1 MRVEFLP
8 ELRARLL
15 RRLLGWITVRLMR
28 WDCVHGLPAET
39 SLQELE
45 DNQMIDLKDF
55 QQKKSL
61 KAVKIGD
68 AYMVHILTIYKADTL
83 QQVKNACRA
92 NNVGIREDLS
102 NENEIYAE

>member
-1 MRVEFLP
+1 MPQNTL
-8 ELRARLL
+8 
-15 RRLLGWITVRLMR
+15 WIVSYRSR
-28 WDCVHGLPAET
+28 
-39 SLQELE
+39 SLHTQS
-45 DNQMIDLKDF
+45 NMIDLKDF

-102 NENEIYAE
+102 TDNEIYAE